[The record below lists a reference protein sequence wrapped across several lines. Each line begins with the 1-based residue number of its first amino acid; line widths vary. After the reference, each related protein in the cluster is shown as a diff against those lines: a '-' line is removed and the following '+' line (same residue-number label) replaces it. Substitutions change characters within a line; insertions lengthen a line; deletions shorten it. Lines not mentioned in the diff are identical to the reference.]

1 MTKRAMSVA
10 MIIRDKTG
18 KKKKV
23 AIRKLSAPK
32 DYILTTWNVDN
43 FSRLLNNSLQK
54 ECHANII
61 HHSFNNDTMIR
72 WPITFEAPVLG
83 EDMLAA
89 AKIRATDALKVST

>member
-18 KKKKV
+18 KKKKI
-23 AIRKLSAPK
+23 AIRKSSEPK

-43 FSRLLNNSLQK
+43 FSRLLNNNLQK

-61 HHSFNNDTMIR
+61 HHSFNNDTVTH
-72 WPITFEAPVLG
+72 WPITFAAPVLD
-83 EDMLAA
+83 EDMIPKL
-89 AKIRATDALKVST
+89 KKRATEALKVST